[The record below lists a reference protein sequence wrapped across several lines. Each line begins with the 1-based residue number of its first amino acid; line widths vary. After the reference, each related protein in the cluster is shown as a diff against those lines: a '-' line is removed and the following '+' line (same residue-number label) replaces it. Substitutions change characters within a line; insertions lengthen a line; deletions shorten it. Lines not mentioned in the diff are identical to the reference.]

1 MIFPKVPL
9 TPDKHGRIRPVSNKR
24 VVPTMVGRELT
35 PHQRALVDTLVAT
48 GCTIT
53 EAARIAGYSGGSGTD
68 GARVTASRTLRLPHV
83 AAYLRRQMQDA
94 FRLEAPRA
102 LATLRRLHTLGA
114 SEYVQYHAAST
125 LLDRAGYGRLDQPIQ
140 ESPMLVHIVI
150 GSKTIQSDGNG
161 LKSTEVLPLSPEAS
175 TDGLAEPAHAAEV
188 LDLD

>member
-1 MIFPKVPL
+1 MGDRDL
-9 TPDKHGRIRPVSNKR
+9 TPR
-24 VVPTMVGRELT
+24 
-35 PHQRALVDTLVAT
+35 QRALVDTLVAT

-114 SEYVQYHAAST
+114 SEYVQYHAAVS
-125 LLDRAGYGRLDQPIQ
+125 LLDRAGYLQLDQPTQ
-140 ESPMLVHIVI
+140 QQGLIVNI
-150 GSKTIQSDGNG
+150 NIRDHKASRPGDEDLAQ
-161 LKSTEVLPLSPEAS
+161 VLPPSSEGDPLSSEVGAGNLS
-175 TDGLAEPAHAAEV
+175 KLAHVA
-188 LDLD
+188 

>member
-1 MIFPKVPL
+1 
-9 TPDKHGRIRPVSNKR
+9 
-24 VVPTMVGRELT
+24 MVGRDLT
-35 PHQRALVDTLVAT
+35 PRQRALVDTLVAT

-114 SEYVQYHAAST
+114 SEYVQYHAAVS
-125 LLDRAGYGRLDQPIQ
+125 LLDRAGYRQLDQPTQ
-140 ESPMLVHIVI
+140 QQGLIVNI
-150 GSKTIQSDGNG
+150 NMD
-161 LKSTEVLPLSPEAS
+161 PEAPRPG
-175 TDGLAEPAHAAEV
+175 DGGQVVVPRAEAGADGVCRPGAAHA
-188 LDLD
+188 